1 MMDCGGKVCGM
12 FYVGIAIDLP
22 FNVAIDTILL
32 PFDIDYRG
40 DRNTVARKRKKNTV
54 DALYYRIQNSG
65 VIK

>member
-1 MMDCGGKVCGM
+1 M